1 MQKLIF
7 ATNNKNKL
15 REIQEILGVSFSVQ
29 SLQDAGIQ
37 TEIPEDFDTLQE
49 NALQKARFIHE
60 RTQQNVFADDTGLE
74 VDALNGAPGVFSAR
88 YAGETANSDENIQ
101 KLLSELENTENRK
114 ARFRTVI
121 ALIFGKQEYLFEGV
135 CEGTITQT
143 IQGEG
148 GFGYDPVFIPDGKA
162 YSFAEMV
169 PTEKNKISHR
179 GRAVQKLV
187 AFLKS
192 N

>member
-1 MQKLIF
+1 MQNLIF

-29 SLQDAGIQ
+29 SLQDSGIQ

-60 RTQQNVFADDTGLE
+60 RTQKNVFADDTGLE

-88 YAGETANSDENIQ
+88 FAGENANSDENIQ
-101 KLLSELENTENRK
+101 KLLSELANTDQRA

-121 ALIFGKQEYLFEGV
+121 ALIFDKQEYLFEGV
-135 CEGTITQT
+135 CEGAISRSL
-143 IQGEG
+143 QGEG
-148 GFGYDPVFIPDGKA
+148 GFGYDPVFIPAGKTQ
-162 YSFAEMV
+162 SFAEMD
-169 PTEKNKISHR
+169 PTDKNEISHR
-179 GRAVQKLV
+179 GRAVQQLV

-192 N
+192 K

>member
-88 YAGETANSDENIQ
+88 YAGETANSDKNIQ

-121 ALIFGKQEYLFEGV
+121 ALIFDKQEYLFEGV

-148 GFGYDPVFIPDGKA
+148 GFGYDPVFIPNGKA